1 MAKKKVLKPDEQQPV
16 FQLGD
21 TISIKTL
28 NRQREDIG
36 KWRTALQSAE
46 SKTSPKRVPLYTL
59 YNDILLDAHLKSV
72 WEKRKLAI
80 LNRKLVFKK
89 DGTEVEEANLVLQRT
104 WMYETLGHIMD
115 SKLWGHS
122 LLEFGLSGGVING
135 VELIE
140 RRNVSPE
147 LGLVLKQETDT
158 IGIDF
163 RNPPISNYV
172 LEVGGKYNL
181 GLLLEAAPYVVYK
194 RGTFGDWAQFNE
206 IFGMPFRKYTY
217 DGHDEKTRILLEE
230 AAAKSGSA
238 GYAVLPKDSNI
249 EWLTNTSNSG
259 SKDTYQA
266 MIDICNKE
274 ISKLILGNT
283 MTTEDGA
290 SRSQAEVHAESED
303 SIKEADKLWV
313 QSILND
319 SFRYRLVTL
328 GYPFFADG
336 EFEFDDPMDIDKELK
351 RDKQLFEM
359 FDLDVDYYRAKYGD
373 HIKGVKS
380 GGFGAALPGK

>member
-1 MAKKKVLKPDEQQPV
+1 MAKKKAPPVTDQPVV

-28 NRQREDIG
+28 NRRREDIG

-46 SKTSPKRVPLYTL
+46 STTNPKRIELYTL
-59 YNDILLDAHLKSV
+59 YKDIMLDAHLKAI

-89 DGTEVEEANLVLQRT
+89 EGTEVEEAHAVINST
-104 WMYETLGHIMD
+104 WMYELLGHIMD

-122 LLEFGLSGGVING
+122 LVEFGLAGGMIAG
-135 VELIE
+135 AELIE

-147 LGLVLKQETDT
+147 RGLILIQETDT
-158 IGIDF
+158 TGIDF
-163 RNPPISNYV
+163 RVPPISNYV
-172 LEVGGKYNL
+172 MEVGKKDDL
-181 GLLLEAAPYVVYK
+181 GMLLEAAPYVLYK

-230 AAAKSGSA
+230 AAAKAGSA
-238 GYAVLPKDSNI
+238 GYAVVPKDSSI
-249 EWLTNTSNSG
+249 EWLQNSSQSG
-259 SKDTYQA
+259 SKETYQA

-274 ISKLILGNT
+274 LSKLILGNT

-290 SRSQAEVHAESED
+290 SRAQGQVHADSEE
-303 SIKEADKLWV
+303 SIKEADKVWV
-313 QSILND
+313 QSILNTLAKN
-319 SFRYRLVTL
+319 RLATL

-336 EFEFDDPMDIDKELK
+336 EFVFDDPMDMDKELE
-351 RDKQLFEM
+351 RDQKLANM
-359 FDLDVDYYRAKYGD
+359 FDLDLAHYQDKYGA
-373 HIKGVKS
+373 HILGIKS
-380 GGFGAALPGK
+380 GNGTLPGKQ